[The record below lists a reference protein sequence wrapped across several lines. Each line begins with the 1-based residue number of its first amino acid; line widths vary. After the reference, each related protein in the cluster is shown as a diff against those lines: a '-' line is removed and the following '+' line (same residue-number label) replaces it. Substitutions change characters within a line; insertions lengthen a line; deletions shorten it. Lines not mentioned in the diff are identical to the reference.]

1 MSLPLESLRNRSA
14 SRLGAALHLLR
25 GDRKNAQLIG
35 GSLVMLVG
43 TGLVSAVNFGY
54 NVAVARMLGPT
65 AFGHAAAA
73 VTLLML
79 VSAITLAFQLVC
91 AKFIARN
98 DTAGAKANV
107 YRTLMRRAWYVGVPL
122 GSLLIIASNRVAH
135 YLRLPSGSLVVLLAL
150 GVAFYIPLG
159 VKRGGLQGICSFRKL
174 TLNFVLEAVARF
186 LGAIVL
192 IEFGLGVYGAVGAIA
207 LSVMLAYFFPLT
219 PRELE
224 VPVESGLP
232 ASFREGMQAI
242 VFFVGQVVINN
253 IDILLV
259 KHFFESRTAGL
270 YAAVAL
276 VGRVL
281 YFFSWSVVSTMFP
294 ISAGTKTEDESTSVL
309 VVPLALV
316 LGISVLFTLGLGMFP
331 ELALGLVFGP
341 DFRAAGHSLDSLLML
356 YAASTGV
363 YALAV
368 VLMAYELSRKLAN
381 TAWVQ
386 LAFSG
391 AIVAGIMMF
400 HSTLRDVV
408 LVQLVAMVVLLIV
421 VSLPFFRTPHPAR
434 FRRHTAV
441 ATAASI
447 QLPLTETTSPML
459 VRAEPRLR
467 MNLVR
472 RVTESEVIA
481 EFLRNE
487 FHHAEFDRDRSRF
500 ERCVEAP
507 DINNATENALRRA
520 LLFRR
525 RGTMWRELP
534 DDTQWWEVEM
544 TAQDLHHTRVF
555 PRAQW
560 RKIAVGD
567 FLLPNIVQRIR
578 AGYGKN
584 GKRTARFLNR
594 LMAFSSELQNED
606 HSSAILLI
614 GVDHA
619 QPLTIMEGNHRLT
632 AAMLASPEVALSRFR
647 FFCGLSSRMT
657 ECCWYQT
664 NLTTLW
670 RYARNRLKILVY
682 DKEAELSRIAHH
694 STTESQG
701 PRQKIVLPAVA
712 GGDESARRRAS

>member
-14 SRLGAALHLLR
+14 SRWRAALHLVR

-43 TGLVSAVNFGY
+43 TGLVSAINFGY
-54 NVAVARMLGPT
+54 NVAVARLLGPT

-98 DTAGAKANV
+98 ESAGAKANV
-107 YRTLMRRAWYVGVPL
+107 YRTLMRRAWYVALPL
-122 GSLLIIASNRVAH
+122 GSLLIVASNTVAH
-135 YLRLPSGSLVVLLAL
+135 YLRLPSGSLVILLAV

-159 VKRGGLQGICSFRKL
+159 VKRGGFQGICSFRKL
-174 TLNFVLEAVARF
+174 TLSFVLEAVARF

-192 IEFGLGVYGAVGAIA
+192 IEVGLGVYGAVGAIA
-207 LSVMLAYFFPLT
+207 LSVILAYFLPLT

-224 VPVESGLP
+224 APSQSGLP
-232 ASFREGMQAI
+232 ASFSEGMQAI
-242 VFFVGQVVINN
+242 VFFVGQVIINN

-259 KHFFESRTAGL
+259 KHFFDSRTAGL

-281 YFFSWSVVSTMFP
+281 YFFSWSVVSAMFP
-294 ISAGTKTEDESTSVL
+294 ISAGTKTDDESTSVL
-309 VVPLALV
+309 VVPLTLV
-316 LGISVLFTLGLGMFP
+316 LGISVLFTSALAMFP
-331 ELALGLVFGP
+331 ELTLGIVFGP
-341 DFRAAGHSLDSLLML
+341 AFRAVGHSLDSLLML
-356 YAASTGV
+356 YAASTAV

-368 VLMAYELSRKLAN
+368 VLMAYELSRKIAN

-391 AIVAGIMMF
+391 AIIAGIMMF

-408 LVQLVAMVVLLIV
+408 LVQLVEMVVLLIV
-421 VSLPFFRTPHPAR
+421 VSLPFLRKPQSAVRPNHAAR
-434 FRRHTAV
+434 AVPVQAALGGTASPVLAPPERRL
-441 ATAASI
+441 
-447 QLPLTETTSPML
+447 Q
-459 VRAEPRLR
+459 

-472 RVTESEVIA
+472 CVTESEVIA

-487 FHHAEFDRDRSRF
+487 FHHTEFDRDRSRF
-500 ERCVEAP
+500 ERCVAVP
-507 DINNATENALRRA
+507 DINNETENVLRRA

-534 DDTQWWEVEM
+534 RDTQWWEVEM
-544 TAQDLHHTRVF
+544 TAHDLNHTRVF

-560 RKIAVGD
+560 RKIAAGD
-567 FLLPNIVQRIR
+567 FLLPNIVERIR
-578 AGYGKN
+578 NGHARN

-594 LMAFSSELQNED
+594 LTTFSSELQTQD
-606 HSSAILLI
+606 ASSAILLI
-614 GVDHA
+614 GVDHT

-632 AAMLASPEVALSRFR
+632 AAMLASPEIALGRFR
-647 FFCGLSSRMT
+647 FFCGLSPRMT
-657 ECCWYQT
+657 DCCWYQT

-670 RYARNRLKILVY
+670 RYARNRMKILVY
-682 DKEAELSRIAHH
+682 DKEAELARIAHH
-694 STTESQG
+694 SAPEESG
-701 PRQKIVLPAVA
+701 EARQKIVLPVVA
-712 GGDESARRRAS
+712 GGDEAARRRAS